1 MAKELRKKI
10 QSTISS
16 KDILEIQLQDYCR
29 NLLKNKIP
37 NQKDRKN
44 KLYDILKDDK
54 VNMLLEE
61 SKLDEAKV
69 YVEGLIENI

>member
-1 MAKELRKKI
+1 MLKFPYLRA
-10 QSTISS
+10 TISS

>member
-1 MAKELRKKI
+1 MKKVGLVLSGGSAYGFAHI
-10 QSTISS
+10 GV
-16 KDILEIQLQDYCR
+16 LEV
-29 NLLKNKIP
+29 LLKNKIP